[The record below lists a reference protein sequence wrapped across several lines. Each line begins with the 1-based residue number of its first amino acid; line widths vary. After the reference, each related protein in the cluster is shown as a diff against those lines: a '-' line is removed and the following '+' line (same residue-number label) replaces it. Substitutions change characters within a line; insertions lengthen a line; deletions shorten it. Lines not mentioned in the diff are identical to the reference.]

1 MPANAKEKDA
11 AWYFIQYMTNKQNE
25 PKIGAFHGGAARMST
40 WSNPTYTKTL
50 NPDYVKSTLESM
62 KTTRSSV
69 VMKKGWSQYA
79 LEIVDTIPV
88 SYTHLTLP
96 TILLV

>member
-1 MPANAKEKDA
+1 
-11 AWYFIQYMTNKQNE
+11 MTNKQNE

-40 WSNPTYTKTL
+40 WSNTTYTKTL
-50 NPDYVKSTLESM
+50 NSDYVKSTLESM

-79 LEIVDTIPV
+79 LEIVDTIHRIQGG
-88 SYTHLTLP
+88 THSTQSGKKANQ
-96 TILLV
+96 TFKKYNSQ